1 MVLNSPTQINLIN
14 LILNNLLI
22 TQISI
27 DYLLNYKGMKLG
39 ISIPTYNES
48 KNINKLLLSIKNTLD
63 RMSDIE
69 TTIVIIDDDSPD
81 KTSEIVSQFSKNN
94 NTSDFKVLL
103 VNRKNKD
110 GFGKACIVGFNKLR
124 SVGVDYILQM
134 DADLSHNPKYI
145 PKFID
150 SARSGYDFIVAS
162 RYIPSG
168 GTPDWPLHRRIL
180 SRYGNYYARLFL
192 GNKISDYT
200 GGYNMYATDL
210 LTKIDLNS
218 INSTGYGFLI
228 ELKYKALQ
236 NCKSTKQIPI
246 IFRDRQHGKSKIPKN
261 TLIKNLILVP
271 KLKFKSGL

>member
-1 MVLNSPTQINLIN
+1 
-14 LILNNLLI
+14 
-22 TQISI
+22 
-27 DYLLNYKGMKLG
+27 MKLG
-39 ISIPTYNES
+39 ISIPTYNEA
-48 KNINKLLLSIKNTLD
+48 KNIDKLLSNIKSTLSNQKNTK
-63 RMSDIE
+63 
-69 TTIVIIDDDSPD
+69 TIIVVVDDSSPD
-81 KTSEIVSQFSKNN
+81 NTGKVVEKFAKLHGTNN
-94 NTSDFKVLL
+94 FRVLL
-103 VNRKNKD
+103 LTRKVKD
-110 GFGKACIVGFNKLR
+110 GFGKACIAGFNKLLDEK
-124 SVGVDYILQM
+124 VDYILQM

-150 SARSGYDFIVAS
+150 SARSGHDFIVAS
-162 RYIPSG
+162 RYISSG

-200 GGYNMYATDL
+200 GGYNMYTTDL

-218 INSTGYGFLI
+218 IDSTGYGFLI

-236 NCKSTKQIPI
+236 NCKSAKQIPI